1 MTLNYGIFD
10 SADQA
15 SPDRTY
21 TATLLSR
28 IAGKCLSN
36 GVVPGD
42 LNELR
47 ITVADPPAMKIVVST
62 GTAIINGRFC
72 ENDTTLPLDITAANA
87 SNPRIDR
94 VVVRLSAVTNRT
106 IDIVVIAGTPASSPT
121 APTLTRTLDI
131 YEVSLA
137 SIAVGAGV
145 TSIITANI
153 TDERGDPSVCGYTY
167 SHGSQSFPGDISMSA
182 TATIPPWKLLCDGTS
197 YSTTKYSNLFTAI
210 GYKYGGSGAIFK
222 VPNLIGKV
230 AVGVDPTGT
239 DTDYLLG
246 GTGGSED
253 VTLTTDQ
260 IPAHKHTGSAASAGA
275 HTHTGNWAN
284 LTGTNGN
291 PGSSFKLCTDIEG
304 GTTSSNGAHT
314 HTMSLD
320 NTGGGQ
326 AHENR
331 MPYMSLYYVI
341 QI

>member
-10 SADQA
+10 SADPA

-72 ENDTTLPLDITAANA
+72 ENDTAFPLNITAANA

-106 IDIVVIAGTPASSPT
+106 IDIVVKAGTPASSPA
-121 APTLTRTLDI
+121 APALTRTSDV

-145 TSIITANI
+145 SSIITANI

-197 YSTTKYSNLFTAI
+197 YSTTKYPNLFAAI

-230 AVGVDPTGT
+230 AVGVDSTGT
-239 DTDYLLG
+239 DPDYLLG
-246 GTGGSED
+246 VTGGAED

-260 IPAHKHTGSAASAGA
+260 MPAHKHDASTSTSGN

-284 LTGTNGN
+284 LVGTNGN
-291 PGSSFKLCTDIEG
+291 TGSSYKLCSDVSG
-304 GTTSSNGAHT
+304 GTTSSAGAHA
-314 HTMSLD
+314 HTISME
-320 NTGGGQ
+320 NTGGGL

>member
-10 SADQA
+10 SADPA

-47 ITVADPPAMKIVVST
+47 ITVAYPPAMKIVVST

-72 ENDTTLPLDITAANA
+72 ENDTAFPLNITAANA

-106 IDIVVIAGTPASSPT
+106 IDIVVKAGTPASSPA
-121 APTLTRTLDI
+121 APALTRTSDV

-145 TSIITANI
+145 SSIITANI

-197 YSTTKYSNLFTAI
+197 YSTTKYPNLFAAI

-230 AVGVDPTGT
+230 AVGVDSTGT
-239 DTDYLLG
+239 DPDYLLG
-246 GTGGSED
+246 VTGGAED

-260 IPAHKHTGSAASAGA
+260 MPAHKHNVALTAAPD
-275 HTHTGNWAN
+275 HTHTFTAAQTTSYFLNSG
-284 LTGTNGN
+284 TGGQMCSNA
-291 PGSSFKLCTDIEG
+291 G
-304 GTTSSNGAHT
+304 GTTSAAGGHNHT
-314 HTMSLD
+314 VSEDTI
-320 NTGGGQ
+320 GGGL

>member
-10 SADQA
+10 SADPA

-47 ITVADPPAMKIVVST
+47 ITVADPSAMKIVVST

-72 ENDTTLPLDITAANA
+72 ENDTAFPLNITAANA

-106 IDIVVIAGTPASSPT
+106 IDIVVKAGTPASSPA
-121 APTLTRTLDI
+121 APALTRTSDV

-145 TSIITANI
+145 SSIITANI

-197 YSTTKYSNLFTAI
+197 YSTTKYPNLFAAI

-230 AVGVDPTGT
+230 AVGVDSTGT
-239 DTDYLLG
+239 DPDYLLG
-246 GTGGSED
+246 VTGGAED

-260 IPAHKHTGSAASAGA
+260 MPAHKHNVALTAVAD
-275 HTHTGNWAN
+275 HTHTFMAAQATSYFLNSG
-284 LTGTNGN
+284 TGGQMCSNA
-291 PGSSFKLCTDIEG
+291 G
-304 GTTSSNGAHT
+304 GTTSAAGGHNHT
-314 HTMSLD
+314 VSED
-320 NTGGGQ
+320 IVGGGQ
-326 AHENR
+326 THENR